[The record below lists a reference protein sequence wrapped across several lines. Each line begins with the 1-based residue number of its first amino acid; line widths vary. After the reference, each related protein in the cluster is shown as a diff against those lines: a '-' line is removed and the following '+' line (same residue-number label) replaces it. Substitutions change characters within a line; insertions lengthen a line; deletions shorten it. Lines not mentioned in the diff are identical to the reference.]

1 MKPASDEI
9 LRYATA
15 GIINTLVGYG
25 VFLLALRWIDL
36 SPELSNVIGYG
47 VGLCIAFTL
56 NCLFVFKN
64 AQLSIGAGIRF
75 AIGFVFAFALNQAM
89 LFYMMNAC
97 KVIPEIAQIFAM
109 TTYTLVFYLINKYL
123 VWN

>member
-25 VFLLALRWIDL
+25 VFLLALRWIGL
-36 SPELSNVIGYG
+36 GPELSNAIGYG
-47 VGLCIAFTL
+47 VGLCVAFTL

-64 AQLSIGAGIRF
+64 TQLSLGAGIRF

-89 LFYMMNAC
+89 LFYMMSVF

-109 TTYTLVFYLINKYL
+109 ATYTLIFYLINKYL
-123 VWN
+123 VWS